1 MRGSNI
7 LQQSVMELIRRY
19 VDSMETLEI
28 ILLLQRAPD
37 TFWTAS
43 AIDSHF
49 GMKQGTAEKRLQGL
63 LQNHL
68 VTKGKSGGYRYA
80 PNDEELREHL
90 SALAIAYAERRAV
103 VANIVDSENLERLR
117 VFSAALTMKSE

>member
-1 MRGSNI
+1 MS
-7 LQQSVMELIRRY
+7 LQQSVMEFISRY

-37 TFWTAS
+37 TFWTGS

-49 GMKQGTAEKRLQGL
+49 GMKQGTAEKRLHGL
-63 LQNHL
+63 LQNRL
-68 VTKGKSGGYRYA
+68 VSRGTSGGYRYA
-80 PNDEELREHL
+80 PKDEELRAGV

-103 VANIVDSENLERLR
+103 VANIVFSENLERLR
-117 VFSAALTMKSE
+117 AFSDAFKVKSE

>member
-1 MRGSNI
+1 MNDAGINTFGGGRVS
-7 LQQSVMELIRRY
+7 LQQSVIDLIRRY
-19 VDSMETLEI
+19 IDSMETLEI

-49 GMKQGTAEKRLQGL
+49 GMRQGTAEDRLQGL
-63 LQNHL
+63 LENHL

-80 PNDEELREHL
+80 PEDEELRAGV
-90 SALAIAYAERRAV
+90 SALAIAYAERPSLVRRFIAV
-103 VANIVDSENLERLR
+103 
-117 VFSAALTMKSE
+117 

>member
-1 MRGSNI
+1 MNDAGINTFEADGLS
-7 LQQSVMELIRRY
+7 LQQAVMDLIRRY

-49 GMKQGTAEKRLQGL
+49 GMRQGTAERRLQGL
-63 LQNHL
+63 LENRL
-68 VTKGKSGGYRYA
+68 VTRGKSGGYRYA
-80 PNDEELREHL
+80 PEDEELRATV
-90 SALAIAYAERRAV
+90 SALAIAYAERPSLVRRFIAV
-103 VANIVDSENLERLR
+103 
-117 VFSAALTMKSE
+117 